1 MLLLASDLVLLKW
14 CLIFGSHFKVMKYA
28 VGYEY
33 NSLTLYY
40 MFLSKFT
47 YQELIL
53 LFAPM
58 ISGYTMSAFCGP
70 GKSAGRSVKFRPPA
84 WVFGVVWPIL
94 YILIGLAWIRSKH
107 LTVSFITLLVLLN
120 LWLLVYVCQK
130 NKVGGVYIIFLS
142 LLSALYI
149 FISLDKTTKYLFAP
163 LLVWLLF
170 AAFLNTFEVQN

>member
-1 MLLLASDLVLLKW
+1 
-14 CLIFGSHFKVMKYA
+14 
-28 VGYEY
+28 
-33 NSLTLYY
+33 

-47 YQELIL
+47 YQELLL

-58 ISGYTMSAFCGP
+58 ISGYAMSSYCGP
-70 GKSAGRSVKFRPPA
+70 SKSAGSSVKFRPPA

-94 YILIGLAWIRSKH
+94 YFLIGLAWIRSKH
-107 LTVSFITLLVLLN
+107 LTVSFIALLILLN

-142 LLSALYI
+142 LLSTFYI
-149 FISLDKTTKYLFAP
+149 FVGLDRTTKYILAP